1 MRSVRLDE
9 ETERRLEEA
18 SRTSGMHASEII
30 RTGIRKECDE
40 ILKTSLKDRLS
51 YFIGA
56 VAVDGADARDSGRE
70 FSKSLLR
77 SHERKRRRRS
87 KS

>member
-1 MRSVRLDE
+1 MRSVRLDAD
-9 ETERRLEEA
+9 TERLLAEA
-18 SRTSGMHASEII
+18 SRTSGLHASEII
-30 RTGIRKECDE
+30 RTGTREKCDE

-56 VAVDGADARDSGRE
+56 VAVDGTDARNSGRE

-77 SHERKRRRRS
+77 SHDRKRRRN
-87 KS
+87 KP